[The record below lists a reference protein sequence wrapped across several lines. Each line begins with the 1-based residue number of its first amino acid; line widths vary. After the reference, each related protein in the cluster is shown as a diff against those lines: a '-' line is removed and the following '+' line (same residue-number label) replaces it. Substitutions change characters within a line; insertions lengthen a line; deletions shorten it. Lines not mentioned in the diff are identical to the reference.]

1 MGRICKSKTLK
12 LDSIQADMQV
22 KNKTVVAI
30 RAEVVARKISNQI
43 PEMERNADSYE
54 SSKKNTNQR
63 EQTNVRE
70 RLLPD
75 SPSDIAY
82 SLLGVLSIVKNQNAF
97 AKRAR
102 EMEKKRKAD
111 DD

>member
-1 MGRICKSKTLK
+1 
-12 LDSIQADMQV
+12 
-22 KNKTVVAI
+22 
-30 RAEVVARKISNQI
+30 
-43 PEMERNADSYE
+43 MERNADSDE
-54 SSKKNTNQR
+54 STRNTSQR

-82 SLLGVLSIVKNQNAF
+82 SLFGVLSIVKNQNTF

-102 EMEKKRKAD
+102 EMEKKRKAEEKRNRRKERKVAELVLPQGMSDEETLARTPIENSSAD